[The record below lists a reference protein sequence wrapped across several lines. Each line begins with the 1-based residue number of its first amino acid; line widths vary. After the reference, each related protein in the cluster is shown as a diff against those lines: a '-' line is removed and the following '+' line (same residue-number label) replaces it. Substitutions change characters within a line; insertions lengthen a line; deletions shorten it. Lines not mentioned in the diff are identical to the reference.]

1 MNEQLFPD
9 VEHQSTRS
17 GHRFARLR
25 SLPLR
30 VILPNMVTLLALCA
44 GLTGIRMGLEG
55 RFEWA
60 VGAVALAALLDAVDG
75 RVARW
80 LKGTSRFGAE
90 LDSLSDFVNFGVV
103 PGLLLYIWVLKYA
116 ASFGWLA
123 VLAYVIAAMLRL
135 ARFNVMIDKPK
146 PDWQANFFTGMP
158 APAGAISAL
167 LPLYLAQIFE
177 FEPGR
182 PIAGV
187 VAIYL
192 VFVAF
197 MMVSTIPTWSGKKI
211 GARVPRDMVIPVSV
225 VGVLLIAALVSF
237 PFPILAAATLVYL
250 AFIPF
255 GWRMFRRLDRAWKA
269 NEAARAAVPSDSAE
283 TSDLSETSTSSET

>member
-60 VGAVALAALLDAVDG
+60 VGAIALAALLDAVDG

-116 ASFGWLA
+116 PSFGWLA

-135 ARFNVMIDKPK
+135 ARFNVMIDTPK

-177 FEPGR
+177 FEPAR
-182 PIAGV
+182 PIAGI
-187 VAIYL
+187 VAVYL

-211 GARVPRDMVIPVSV
+211 GARVPREMVIPVSV
-225 VGVLLIAALVSF
+225 AGVLLIAALVTF
-237 PFPILAAATLVYL
+237 PFPILAIATLAYL

-255 GWRMFRRLDRAWKA
+255 GWRMFRRLDRDWKA
-269 NEAARAAVPSDSAE
+269 AEATRAASDPAE
-283 TSDLSETSTSSET
+283 A